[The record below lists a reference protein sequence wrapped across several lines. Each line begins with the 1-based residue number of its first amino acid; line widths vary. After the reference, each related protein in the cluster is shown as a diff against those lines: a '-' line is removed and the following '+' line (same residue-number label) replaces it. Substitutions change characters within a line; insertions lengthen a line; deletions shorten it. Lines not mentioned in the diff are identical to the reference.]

1 MRKPM
6 LLIVLRRN
14 GESEF
19 GTVALRGNQLGT
31 DELAERLG
39 RENLLRQ
46 LLDIV
51 HLLPSFLA
59 KWPWADSICNT

>member
-1 MRKPM
+1 MHNPT
-6 LLIVLRRN
+6 LLLVLRRN

-46 LLDIV
+46 LLDMV

-59 KWPWADSICNT
+59 KWPWTDSIRST